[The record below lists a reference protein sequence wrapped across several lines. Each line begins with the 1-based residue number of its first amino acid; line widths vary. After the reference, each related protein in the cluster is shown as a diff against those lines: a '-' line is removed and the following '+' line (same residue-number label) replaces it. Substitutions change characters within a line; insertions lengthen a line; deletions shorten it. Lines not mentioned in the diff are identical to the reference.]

1 MRCLGSEFFEI
12 TALPLL
18 QVTIEYLF
26 RLGLAMNQWHVSQ
39 DHEHS
44 QSQLMTQGS

>member
-1 MRCLGSEFFEI
+1 M
-12 TALPLL
+12 

-26 RLGLAMNQWHVSQ
+26 GLGLAMNQWHVSQ